1 MTNVHAPT
9 SSPCMLPM
17 LTVPPACLGS
27 LREPPPRRFVRLDTF
42 LPISRQVS
50 PGNPA
55 LCSLPPLMIPDLA
68 RGKQRPPNW
77 VNAMAKI
84 MLRVRVLLTVR
95 SLSKE
100 MNAVLVA
107 GTLIAEG
114 NRNPSRFRPG
124 VGSPFRDRDDAV
136 RSVRHPPVRGGSHS
150 SSSWD
155 RDRLPPFGLKA
166 HPLQSLLL
174 LFFG

>member
-1 MTNVHAPT
+1 
-9 SSPCMLPM
+9 
-17 LTVPPACLGS
+17 
-27 LREPPPRRFVRLDTF
+27 
-42 LPISRQVS
+42 
-50 PGNPA
+50 
-55 LCSLPPLMIPDLA
+55 
-68 RGKQRPPNW
+68 
-77 VNAMAKI
+77 MAKI
-84 MLRVRVLLTVR
+84 MLRVGSCSWCAPYLNLRRSMQSCLADTLT
-95 SLSKE
+95 
-100 MNAVLVA
+100 
-107 GTLIAEG
+107 AEG